1 MGKHIVRVISVL
13 CAANLLLATLYGC
26 GSREA
31 AAGAETAGK
40 QAAGSAAGAK
50 EFENKE
56 LDVAV
61 FQGAYGREFWDALA
75 EKFQEAYP
83 GTRIHI
89 TANPRIGEMIRP
101 KMVAGNIPDFIY
113 LDAGEQSGVV
123 TSLIKDRELTDLT
136 GLFNER
142 ALDRERLIRDAILP
156 GILDSNICSPYNDG
170 KIYLAPYNYCVMGL
184 WYNKDLFERKQIAPP
199 KTWDDFFALKDTAAR
214 EGRALFTYQG
224 IYPSYNEEI
233 MIPALYSAG
242 GGETV
247 EKYFNYS
254 EGLWKSEPAKK
265 VLGIFGKIAEGDLL
279 MSGTVALNHTQAQ
292 TEFLKGKA
300 MFIPNGSWFEG
311 EMKDAPREEGF
322 RFGFLGIPAFR
333 AGDPVT
339 CMVNIETLMIPAK
352 AKNPE
357 LAKEFLKYVYTE
369 ESVRLNGEKARAVM
383 AVEGAV
389 ELVRDSITPSSY
401 ECFKAVENGMMP
413 VMGAFGRL
421 AKSSTV
427 NAANEIY
434 KPLTAVMNRQLTT
447 DQWAEELDRLY
458 LRVRTELAAEGG

>member
-1 MGKHIVRVISVL
+1 MKKHAIRILSVL
-13 CAANLLLATLYGC
+13 CAANLLLGTLYGC
-26 GSREA
+26 GSRET
-31 AAGAETAGK
+31 AAGGEIAGTQTAEPAG
-40 QAAGSAAGAK
+40 GAK

-75 EKFQEAYP
+75 ERFQEDYP
-83 GTRIHI
+83 GAKIHI

-113 LDAGEQSGVV
+113 FDAGEQSGVV

-156 GILDSNICSPYNDG
+156 GILDSNICAPYNDG
-170 KIYLAPYNYCVMGL
+170 KIYLAPYNYGVMGL
-184 WYNKDLFERKQIAPP
+184 WYNKDLFEREKIAPP
-199 KTWDDFFALKDTAAR
+199 KTWDEFFALKDTAAR

-242 GGETV
+242 GGEAV
-247 EKYFNYS
+247 DQYFNYS

-279 MSGTVALNHTQAQ
+279 MRGTVALNHTQAQ
-292 TEFLKGKA
+292 TEFMKGKA
-300 MFIPNGSWFEG
+300 MYIPNGNWFEG
-311 EMKDAPREEGF
+311 EMKGAPREEGF

-339 CMVNIETLMIPAK
+339 CMVNVETLMIPAK

-357 LAKEFLKYVYTE
+357 LAKEFLKYIYTE
-369 ESVRLNGEKARAVM
+369 KSVRLNGEKAKAVM

-401 ECFKAVENGMMP
+401 ECFKAVENGMVP